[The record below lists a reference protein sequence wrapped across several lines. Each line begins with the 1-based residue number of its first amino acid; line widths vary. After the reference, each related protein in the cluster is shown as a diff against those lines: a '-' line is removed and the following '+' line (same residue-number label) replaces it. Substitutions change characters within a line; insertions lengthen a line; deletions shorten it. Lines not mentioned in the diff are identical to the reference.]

1 MICKK
6 LFVVFTSLK
15 VIFDRSNRRDI
26 CRERSYPESDISQ
39 LESCQRNQ
47 RRSDGAGRPYF
58 LRTLESFWNEILAQ
72 SKTKRTSFQGKCKK
86 LCTTENCTRS
96 SQNFTSL
103 LFITHRIVQ
112 IDRVSR
118 ITFVSAMTIFGNLF

>member
-1 MICKK
+1 MFVSLICKK

-15 VIFDRSNRRDI
+15 VIFDRSDRGDI

-58 LRTLESFWNEILAQ
+58 LRTLEYFWNEILAQ

-86 LCTTENCTRS
+86 LCPTEDCTRS
-96 SQNFTSL
+96 SQNFISL
-103 LFITHRIVQ
+103 NTPHRPNRQSISHNFCKRY
-112 IDRVSR
+112 DY
-118 ITFVSAMTIFGNLF
+118 FW